1 MSSLRGELERLET
14 GVLIAQLSDLHV
26 RPTGMLYHGV
36 TDSNQALVDAIDHV
50 LGLDRRPDL
59 VVLTGDLVDEGLPEE
74 YEALRG
80 ILATL
85 TIPYLVIPGNHDDR
99 ESLRSAF
106 SDHPYL
112 PRSGP
117 LHYCVD
123 DYPVRIIGLDST
135 VPGQHHGHIDADGLE
150 WLGDVL
156 ARDASKPTVLM
167 LHHPPFLSG
176 ISYMDEYR
184 YFEGDQLRSVV
195 EGFDNVEIVLCG
207 HVHRPMVKR
216 WANTVICSSPSTTT
230 QIDLKLTDPQPSS
243 HVGPRACMLHLWD
256 ADDGLISHTSHIGGF
271 DGPYP
276 FA

>member
-1 MSSLRGELERLET
+1 M
-14 GVLIAQLSDLHV
+14 LIAQLSDTHV
-26 RPTGMLYHGV
+26 RPTGVLYHGV

-50 LGLDRRPDL
+50 LALDRRPDL
-59 VVLTGDLVDEGLPEE
+59 VLFTGDLVDEGRPEE

-99 ESLRSAF
+99 ENLRKAF

-117 LHYCVD
+117 LHFCVD
-123 DYPVRIIGLDST
+123 DHPVRIIGLDST
-135 VPGQHHGHIDADGLE
+135 VPGEHHGHIDAEGLD

-156 ARDASKPTVLM
+156 SSDADKPTVLV
-167 LHHPPFLSG
+167 LHHHPFSSG
-176 ISYMDEYR
+176 IAYLDDYA
-184 YFEGDQLRSVV
+184 YHDGAQLQSIVAR
-195 EGFDNVEIVLCG
+195 FDNVDIVLCG
-207 HVHRPMVKR
+207 HVHRPMIKR
-216 WANTVICSSPSTTT
+216 WANTVICASPSTTT
-230 QIDLKLTDPQPSS
+230 QIDLVLAGSQPSS

-256 ADDGLISHTSHIGGF
+256 DDHGLISHISHIGHF